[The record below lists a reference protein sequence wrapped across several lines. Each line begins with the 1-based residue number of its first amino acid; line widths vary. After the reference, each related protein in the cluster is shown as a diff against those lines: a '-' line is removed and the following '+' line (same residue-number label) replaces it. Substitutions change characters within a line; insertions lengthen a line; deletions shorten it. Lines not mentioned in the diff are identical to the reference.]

1 MSRPGKRKSF
11 VPALVDNKRKHLE
24 QSLFVAQRGK
34 ILLDELKEDV
44 MFRREI
50 VEAMKQFTIS
60 FSDSVEQLSFSSVEV
75 MAGGISKS
83 VEKLAQAIFQT
94 SPSSKSKCLPE
105 FTLTPSAAGVL
116 QLLFE

>member
-60 FSDSVEQLSFSSVEV
+60 FSDSVERLSFSSVV

-83 VEKLAQAIFQT
+83 IEKLAQAIFQT
-94 SPSSKSKCLPE
+94 SPSSKSKY
-105 FTLTPSAAGVL
+105 VY
-116 QLLFE
+116 QNLL